1 VKICTFKKRLFLQLM
16 KRLYIKAK
24 ERDYEVILLFLW
36 LNSQEL
42 TIKRVK
48 TRVKERGHNIPEN
61 VIKRRY
67 ENGLKNLFQLYITIV
82 DKWIIVDN
90 SGETFQ
96 FIAEGTASETILKNK
111 EIWNSLKQKYY
122 GN

>member
-1 VKICTFKKRLFLQLM
+1 MKICTFKKRLFLQLM

-48 TRVKERGHNIPEN
+48 TLVKERGHNIPEN